1 MPTRLLTSLAL
12 AALLALPGAAAAAPR
27 GQNFGTHLTG
37 DQEVPPRETRAQ
49 GQAKFKLSAD
59 ESTIDYK
66 LIASNIENVVA
77 AHIHCAADREN
88 NADVAVTLYMDPAGA
103 GSGRHNGVLA
113 TGEFSPSTPCPE
125 GGMTVLEAMRA
136 GLAYVN
142 VHTNDGND
150 PPNTGPGDFPGG
162 EIRGQIEARGPGR

>member
-27 GQNFGTHLTG
+27 GQNLGAHLTG
-37 DQEVPPRETRAQ
+37 EAEVPSRDTPAT
-49 GQAKFKLSAD
+49 GQANFHLSGD
-59 ESTIDYK
+59 GSTISYR
-66 LIASNIENVVA
+66 LIASNIENVFA
-77 AHIHCAADREN
+77 AHVHCATDREN
-88 NADVAVTLYMDPAGA
+88 NAGVAVTLYMDPAGA

-113 TGEFSPSTPCPE
+113 TGEFSPSTPCPQ

-142 VHTNDGND
+142 VHTNDGVAPD
-150 PPNTGPGDFPGG
+150 NTGPGDFPGG
-162 EIRGQIEARGPGR
+162 EIRGQIEPRGPNS